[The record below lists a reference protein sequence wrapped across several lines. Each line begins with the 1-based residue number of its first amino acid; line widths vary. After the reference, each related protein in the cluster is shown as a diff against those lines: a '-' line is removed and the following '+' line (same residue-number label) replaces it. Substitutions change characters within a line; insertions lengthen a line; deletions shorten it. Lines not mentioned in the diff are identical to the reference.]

1 MDHDRRENRDDDDIG
16 KLFSGLRDRDYARE
30 GLFVCEGRLVIEKAL
45 AAGAG
50 LRALVCVPSDEAMWR
65 DALAAAGQP
74 GISPRAMRRPEME
87 ALVGF
92 AFHRG
97 AIALAERPGPPP
109 ASDAQ
114 AAGTQEAAATLT
126 AAGNALLLWNVTDPD
141 NLGAL
146 IRSAAALGAAAAY
159 LGPGCADPLGRKALR
174 SSMGCALSL
183 SLRRVD
189 SVEGLRAAGAML
201 LAAALRP
208 GAWGPRR
215 ARRELDARGTGAI
228 LALGNEGWGLPDDIV
243 SACDA
248 VVALPMAGGVDSLN
262 VGAAGAILMWEL
274 FGRFD

>member
-1 MDHDRRENRDDDDIG
+1 
-16 KLFSGLRDRDYARE
+16 
-30 GLFVCEGRLVIEKAL
+30 
-45 AAGAG
+45 
-50 LRALVCVPSDEAMWR
+50 MWR
-65 DALAAAGQP
+65 DALAAAGQR
-74 GISPRAMRRPEME
+74 GISPRAMPRPEME

-109 ASDAQ
+109 ACDARD
-114 AAGTQEAAATLT
+114 AAGTRD

-189 SVEGLRAAGAML
+189 SVEGLRAGGAML
-201 LAAALRP
+201 LAAALKP